1 MELGA
6 SRAVRDA
13 VRRDPEGASLGKPP
27 FRSRRRAVGVRPNA
41 LTMRGY
47 DELHLLPMTSG
58 RKSLFLQRLQLIE

>member
-1 MELGA
+1 MLWE
-6 SRAVRDA
+6 RAAWNWGHREPCA
-13 VRRDPEGASLGKPP
+13 TP